1 MGGTLILGFSLKGP
15 VFNPCLCY
23 TVLFAYVLLIVF
35 THVTV
40 HVYIY
45 AYQLSQSKGHLIYTI
60 GICRS
65 WNGTVQHMKMNSPNY
80 IHHRL

>member
-23 TVLFAYVLLIVF
+23 TVLFAYVLLIAF

-40 HVYIY
+40 HVYICISIITIKRPPHTPLLTWY
-45 AYQLSQSKGHLIYTI
+45 MSVMEWYSSTYENEQS
-60 GICRS
+60 
-65 WNGTVQHMKMNSPNY
+65 
-80 IHHRL
+80 